1 MNREIK
7 EGVQSVLIKA
17 RKSLKLEEIIENI
30 PEYISELDDSKTKER
45 VWRLLICEVQKP
57 DGLFIRSNGKYDLL
71 KRVNLRERVKKE
83 LESNG
88 FGFSYG
94 QIIKP
99 KLENKE
105 DIRRFHAPA
114 RADKY
119 EKNKDFLEKK
129 EEKLLTFFAN
139 GDEIEI
145 EEFWP
150 KLEVV
155 KANTLQ
161 SDIFKYASLIWSV
174 PVSQGFGRRV
184 RFLVWDEYT
193 GKLVG
198 IFALG
203 DPVFNLN
210 CRDKWIGWDHEDR
223 AERLYNVM
231 DVFVLGS
238 VPPYNTLLGGKL
250 VAMLAT
256 SGHVQEIIRCR
267 YEGKK
272 TVIQGK
278 NKDPRLA
285 LLTTSSALG
294 KSSIYDRIRYNR
306 RVLYQRIGESKGWGH
321 FHLNH
326 GLFGDLRSYLEEV
339 KEGGVLGNRFGE
351 GPNWK
356 IRTARSALSQI
367 GLTGNI
373 LKHGI
378 KREVYGI
385 PLACNFKDFLIGK
398 EDDLESFDLAF
409 DDLASYWKERWLKG
423 RAKKKPEFIK
433 HRKERVSEIIHSAVM
448 DKGGSIDE

>member
-57 DGLFIRSNGKYDLL
+57 DGLFICSNGKYDLL
-71 KRVNLRERVKKE
+71 KRVDLRERVKNE

-94 QIIKP
+94 QIIRP
-99 KLENKE
+99 KLKNKE

-119 EKNKDFLEKK
+119 GENKDFLEKN

-139 GDEIEI
+139 GDEINI

-155 KANTLQ
+155 EANTLQ
-161 SDIFKYASLIWSV
+161 SDIFKYATLLWSV

-203 DPVFNLN
+203 DPVFNLG
-210 CRDKWIGWDHEDR
+210 CRDRWIGWDHEDR
-223 AERLYNVM
+223 SERLYNVM

-294 KSSIYDRIRYNR
+294 KSSIYDRIRYND
-306 RVLYQRIGESKGWGH
+306 RVLYQRIGESEGWGH

-326 GLFGDLRSYLEEV
+326 GLFGALRFYLEEV
-339 KEGGVLGNRFGE
+339 KEGKVLGNRFGE

-356 IRTARSALSQI
+356 IRTAKAALSQI
-367 GLTGNI
+367 GLPGNI

-385 PLACNFKDFLIGK
+385 PLACNFKDFLMGK
-398 EDDLESFDLAF
+398 ETNLESFDLAF

-433 HRKERVSEIIHSAVM
+433 HKKERVSEIIHSAVM
-448 DKGGSIDE
+448 NKEGSIDE

>member
-1 MNREIK
+1 MNQKIREDI
-7 EGVQSVLIKA
+7 QNVLIKA
-17 RKSLKLEEIIENI
+17 RRPLKPAEIIETLF
-30 PEYISELDDSKTKER
+30 EHISGSIDLKTKQS
-45 VWRLLICEVQKP
+45 VWRVLRYENQKP
-57 DGLFIRSNGKYDLL
+57 DGLFIRSNSKYDLL
-71 KRVNLRERVKKE
+71 KRVNLRKRVKKE

-88 FGFSYG
+88 FGFSHG
-94 QIIKP
+94 KIIRP
-99 KLENKE
+99 KMENKK
-105 DIRRFHAPA
+105 DIRRLHASS
-114 RADKY
+114 RSDKY
-119 EKNKDFLEKK
+119 QKNKDFLEKK

-139 GDEIEI
+139 GDEIDI
-145 EEFWP
+145 EKFWP

-155 KANTLQ
+155 EANTLQ
-161 SDIFKYASLIWSV
+161 SDIFRYATLIWSV

-193 GKLVG
+193 SKLVG
-198 IFALG
+198 LFALG
-203 DPVFNLN
+203 DPVFNLS

-223 AERLYNVM
+223 AERLYNMM
-231 DVFVLGS
+231 DIFVLGS

-256 SGHVQEIIRCR
+256 SDHVQEIIRRR

-278 NKDPRLA
+278 NKNSRLA

-294 KSSIYDRIRYNR
+294 KSSIYDRIRFND

-326 GLFGDLRSYLEEV
+326 GLFGDLRFYLEDV
-339 KEGGVLGNRFGE
+339 KEGAVLGNRFGE

-356 IRTARSALSQI
+356 IRTARAALSQI
-367 GLTGNI
+367 GLPEEI

-385 PLACNFKDFLIGK
+385 PLAYNFKDFLMGK
-398 EDDLESFDLAF
+398 ETELEKFDLKF
-409 DDLASYWKERWLKG
+409 DDLASHWKERWLKG

-433 HRKERVSEIIHSAVM
+433 HKKERVSEIIHSAVM
-448 DKGGSIDE
+448 NKEGSFDE

>member
-1 MNREIK
+1 MNQEIREDIR
-7 EGVQSVLIKA
+7 SVLIKA
-17 RKSLKLEEIIENI
+17 RKSLKPAEIIENLS
-30 PEYISELDDSKTKER
+30 EYKYDPDDSKIKQR
-45 VWRLLICEVQKP
+45 VWGVLTREAQKQ
-57 DGLFIRSNGKYDLL
+57 DGLFICSNGKYDLP
-71 KRVNLRERVKKE
+71 KRVDLKEHVIKE
-83 LESNG
+83 LKSNG
-88 FGFSYG
+88 FGFSNG
-94 QIIKP
+94 QIIRP
-99 KLENKE
+99 KLKNKE

-210 CRDKWIGWDHEDR
+210 CRDKWIGWDHKDR
-223 AERLYNVM
+223 AERLYNMM

-256 SGHVQEIIRCR
+256 SDHVQEIIRRR
-267 YEGKK
+267 YGGKK

-278 NKDPRLA
+278 NKDSRLA

-294 KSSIYDRIRYNR
+294 KSSIYDRIRFDD

-326 GLFGDLRSYLEEV
+326 GLFGDLRFYLEDV
-339 KEGGVLGNRFGE
+339 KEGEVLGNRFGE

-356 IRTARSALSQI
+356 IRTAKAALSQI
-367 GLTGNI
+367 GLPEDI

-385 PLACNFKDFLIGK
+385 PLAYNFKDFLIGK
-398 EDDLESFDLAF
+398 ETELENFDLKF
-409 DDLASYWKERWLKG
+409 DDLASYWKGRWLKG

-433 HRKERVSEIIHSAVM
+433 HKKERVSEIIHSAVM
-448 DKGGSIDE
+448 DKGGSFDE